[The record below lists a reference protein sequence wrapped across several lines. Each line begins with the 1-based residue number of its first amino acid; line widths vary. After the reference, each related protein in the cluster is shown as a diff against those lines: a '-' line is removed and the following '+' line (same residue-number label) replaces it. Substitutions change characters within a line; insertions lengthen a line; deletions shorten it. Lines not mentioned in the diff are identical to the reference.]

1 MGDDRFAA
9 HYGLQADIASDLKSA
24 DSVKKNSFSGEERK
38 F

>member
-9 HYGLQADIASDLKSA
+9 HYGLQPDIASGLKSA
-24 DSVKKNSFSGEERK
+24 DSVKKSFSGEERR